1 MIVKELKELNQP
13 CEPCSSVEEGEEI
26 AAKLLDYLNNSK
38 TGIGLAANQIGINK
52 RVCVIIC
59 KEPVV
64 LINPKIVE
72 KSEELFVFAEGCL
85 SFPEDMVRTQR
96 HKWVKVKADNHE
108 SELMFEMWDVKPG
121 DEGYDKNKFLDYA
134 YEVACVQHEI
144 DHLDGVTMYDREW
157 VNEPIKRAY
166 DKIGR
171 NEKVEITN
179 GTESKMI
186 KWKKAESLVKSGEW
200 SLSFGTAEVI

>member
-1 MIVKELKELNQP
+1 MIVKDIKELNQP

-26 AAKLLDYLNNSK
+26 ATKLLNYLNESK

-52 RVCVIIC
+52 RVCVIC
-59 KEPVV
+59 REPVV
-64 LINPKIVE
+64 LINPEIVE
-72 KSEELFVFAEGCL
+72 KSEEQFVFAEGCL
-85 SFPEDMVRTQR
+85 SFPDDYVRTQR

-144 DHLDGVTMYDREW
+144 DHLDGITMHDREW
-157 VNEPIKRAY
+157 VIEPTRRAY

-171 NEKVEITN
+171 NQKVEISN
-179 GTESKMI
+179 GTESKTM
-186 KWKKAESLVKSGEW
+186 KWKKAEPLVKSGEW
-200 SLSFGTAEVI
+200 SLTFGTAEVV